1 MVTKVL
7 TEASI
12 VEAALS
18 VVRRDG
24 LDGLSM
30 RALSRELGASPM
42 AAYYYVAS
50 KQELLDLVATRAL
63 ADISAPEP
71 GGPWPVRLRTLI
83 DHIDEVLRHHRG
95 VGEVLLDR
103 MNRTDDH
110 VMRAIMEILA
120 EAGFGDA
127 DVAMGY
133 ALVHTYL
140 FGRYRATMRPL
151 EPSVD
156 EVAAPDDIVARVGPI
171 SLALRGRDFYD
182 FGADTL
188 IKGLQARLDAVGA
201 TAPDTA
207 RERAPRERIV

>member
-1 MVTKVL
+1 MAVKVL

-12 VEAALS
+12 VDAALS

-24 LDGLSM
+24 IDGLSM
-30 RALSRELGASPM
+30 RALSRELGTSPM

-50 KQELLDLVATRAL
+50 KQELLDLVAARAL
-63 ADISAPEP
+63 ADITAPEP
-71 GGPWPVRLRTLI
+71 GGPWPIRLRTLI
-83 DHIDEVLRHHRG
+83 DRIDEVLRRYRG

-103 MNRTDDH
+103 MHRTQDH

-120 EAGFGDA
+120 GAGFDDA

-140 FGRYRATMRPL
+140 FGRYRVTMAPV
-151 EPSVD
+151 EPGPD
-156 EVAAPDDIVARVGPI
+156 EPAQPDDIVARVGPV
-171 SLALRGRDFYD
+171 SLALRGRDYYD

-188 IKGLQARLDAVGA
+188 IRGLQARLESVDASAHNTGSG
-201 TAPDTA
+201 
-207 RERAPRERIV
+207 RQLRERIT

>member
-1 MVTKVL
+1 MMAKVL
-7 TEASI
+7 TEDSI
-12 VEAALS
+12 VDAALS

-42 AAYYYVAS
+42 AAYYYVSS
-50 KQELLDLVATRAL
+50 KQELLDLVAARAL
-63 ADISAPEP
+63 ADIAAPEP
-71 GGPWPVRLRTLI
+71 GEPWPIRLRTLI
-83 DHIDEVLRHHRG
+83 DRIDEALRHYRG

-103 MNRTDDH
+103 MNRTQHH

-120 EAGFGDA
+120 GAGFGDA

-140 FGRYRATMRPL
+140 FGRYRVTMTPL
-151 EPSVD
+151 EPGVD
-156 EVAAPDDIVARVGPI
+156 EIAQPDDIVARVGPV

-188 IKGLQARLDAVGA
+188 IRGLQARLEEVGA
-201 TAPDTA
+201 AAANTAS
-207 RERAPRERIV
+207 RRATRGRVT